1 MSSGEDTPMDPDP
14 FADMLGIEIVEM
26 ADGHARAW
34 LEMRPELSSS
44 PETTIAHGGAPYA
57 LADHTGG
64 AAVISVVGHWP
75 TPTIDMRLD
84 YLQPVTDDL
93 RAEAEVLRAGRDI
106 ATVSVELSTHGDG
119 TVAVG
124 RGAYKTGGS
133 NGENAWLE

>member
-1 MSSGEDTPMDPDP
+1 MVSNKKTPMDPDP

-26 ADGHARAW
+26 ADGHARAR

-44 PETTIAHGGAPYA
+44 PETMIAHGGVPYA

-75 TPTIDMRLD
+75 APTIDMRLD
-84 YLQPVTDDL
+84 YLRPVTDDL

-106 ATVSVELSTHGDG
+106 ATVSVELSTPGDE

-133 NGENAWLE
+133 GGENAWLE